1 MDSATLAIFV
11 LLTVGTIAG
20 LIVYILKKPG
30 EMPLPMREPAINEDR
45 VSSQWAGGL
54 PPPGVGSS

>member
-11 LLTVGTIAG
+11 LLCVGTIAG
-20 LIVYILKKPG
+20 LIVYILKRPG
-30 EMPLPMREPAINEDR
+30 EMPLPMREPAINDAR

-54 PPPGVGSS
+54 GAGGPSPS

>member
-1 MDSATLAIFV
+1 MSTADLAIFV
-11 LLTVGTIAG
+11 LLAVGTVAG

-30 EMPLPMREPAINEDR
+30 EMPLPMREPAINDSR

-54 PPPGVGSS
+54 

>member
-1 MDSATLAIFV
+1 MTTTTLALFV

-30 EMPLPMREPAINEDR
+30 EMPLPMREPAINDSR

-54 PPPGVGSS
+54 GGPPS

>member
-1 MDSATLAIFV
+1 MDTTTLALFV

-30 EMPLPMREPAINEDR
+30 EMPLPMRPPAINDSR
-45 VSSQWAGGL
+45 ASSQWAGGL
-54 PPPGVGSS
+54 GGPLS

>member
-1 MDSATLAIFV
+1 MSVDALAIFV

-20 LIVYILKKPG
+20 LIVYILKRPG
-30 EMPLPMREPAINEDR
+30 EMPLPMREPAINDSI

-54 PPPGVGSS
+54 SPGPPG

>member
-1 MDSATLAIFV
+1 MTVEALAVFV

-20 LIVYILKKPG
+20 LIVYILKRPG
-30 EMPLPMREPAINEDR
+30 EMPLPMREPPINDSR

-54 PPPGVGSS
+54 GSGPLS

>member
-1 MDSATLAIFV
+1 METGTLAIFV
-11 LLTVGTIAG
+11 LLTIGTIAS

-30 EMPLPMREPAINEDR
+30 EMPIPMREPAINDAK

-54 PPPGVGSS
+54 APPGS

>member
-1 MDSATLAIFV
+1 MSIEALAVFV

-30 EMPLPMREPAINEDR
+30 EMPLPMRERAINDSR
-45 VSSQWAGGL
+45 ISSQWAGGL
-54 PPPGVGSS
+54 GGGGPSI

>member
-1 MDSATLAIFV
+1 MSTADLAIFV
-11 LLTVGTIAG
+11 LLAVGAIAS

-30 EMPLPMREPAINEDR
+30 EMPLPMREPAINDSR

-54 PPPGVGSS
+54 

>member
-1 MDSATLAIFV
+1 MSTADLAIFV
-11 LLTVGTIAG
+11 LLAVGTVAG

-30 EMPLPMREPAINEDR
+30 EMPLPMREPAINASR

-54 PPPGVGSS
+54 

>member
-30 EMPLPMREPAINEDR
+30 EMPLPMRDPAINDSR

-54 PPPGVGSS
+54 N

>member
-1 MDSATLAIFV
+1 MSTTALAIFV
-11 LLTVGTIAG
+11 LLATGTIAG
-20 LIVYILKKPG
+20 LIVYILKRPG

-54 PPPGVGSS
+54 HLGGPPGG

>member
-1 MDSATLAIFV
+1 MSAIALAIFV

-30 EMPLPMREPAINEDR
+30 EMPLPMREPAINDSR
-45 VSSQWAGGL
+45 ISSHWSGGL
-54 PPPGVGSS
+54 

>member
-1 MDSATLAIFV
+1 MSMIALAIFV
-11 LLTVGTIAG
+11 LFTVGTIAG

-30 EMPLPMREPAINEDR
+30 EMPLSMRESAINDDR

-54 PPPGVGSS
+54 

>member
-1 MDSATLAIFV
+1 MSTGVLVIFV

-20 LIVYILKKPG
+20 LIVYILKRPG
-30 EMPLPMREPAINEDR
+30 EMPLPMREPAINDSL

-54 PPPGVGSS
+54 GGGLPPS

>member
-1 MDSATLAIFV
+1 MSTADLAIFV
-11 LLTVGTIAG
+11 LLAVGTIAS

-30 EMPLPMREPAINEDR
+30 EMPLPMREPAINDSR

-54 PPPGVGSS
+54 